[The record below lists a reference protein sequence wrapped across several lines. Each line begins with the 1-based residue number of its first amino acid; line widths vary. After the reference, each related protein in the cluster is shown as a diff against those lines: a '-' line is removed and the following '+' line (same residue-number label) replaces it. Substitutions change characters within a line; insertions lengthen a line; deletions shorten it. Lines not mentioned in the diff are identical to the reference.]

1 MADENKKLKQEYEKW
16 LELQTEYKETHPE
29 RRKQYKLDIGHEVK
43 SLYTPLD
50 LEERGFEYEK
60 DLGFPGQAPNVR
72 GITPLM
78 NRGENLVYSVYSG
91 FGTAEDSK
99 ERYEKI
105 INWGAT
111 KLNMAWDLPSQI
123 GYDSDHIMATGEI
136 GRTGV
141 AIDSLKDLEILFA
154 DVKLNEIGSI
164 ASLCNS
170 IGPIGAALFAALG
183 KKQGLDPT
191 DFTVYLQNDPLKE
204 YAARGTY
211 IFPIEPAVKL
221 ACDTV
226 EWTIKNAPTWGSV
239 QFCGNHFN
247 AAGAGSTNACA
258 FAMSDGFVY
267 IDELIRRGY
276 TPEEIIP
283 HCRMFVDER
292 EDFFVAAALGRAAR
306 KVWGEQMESR
316 YGVAPNSTAK
326 QIRMTSYGHGG
337 ETLTEPISNVMR
349 IGFAA
354 LGYYLGGVQ
363 FMSNAGYDEAM
374 GLAKETTCKVSLRTS
389 QIINNE
395 LGFSKVI
402 DPLAGSYYVESLT
415 MDIASDIRKEIA
427 NIQENYGDSKAAIS
441 AGYFQGI
448 ISRGAVRRQ
457 AEFENLERQFVS
469 VNVHKTDEEL
479 PRGAFKIDPS
489 VEARQLARLK
499 QVREERDN
507 EKVQR
512 SLEELRK
519 VTLSGE
525 NVVDTVIEALLNYV
539 TIGEICGV
547 WREIYGEYRSLTTF

>member
-1 MADENKKLKQEYEKW
+1 MAHLDPKLEKEYAEWDEKRKA
-16 LELQTEYKETHPE
+16 YKETHPE
-29 RRKQYKLDIGHEVK
+29 RRKQYKLDCGREVQP
-43 SLYTPLD
+43 LYTPLD
-50 LEERGFEYEK
+50 LEKRGFDYEK
-60 DLGFPGQAPNVR
+60 DVGFPGQAPNVR

-78 NRGENLVYSVYSG
+78 NRGDNLVYAVYSG

-105 INWGAT
+105 IDWGAT

-154 DVKLNEIGSI
+154 DMKLSDLGAV

-170 IGPIGAALFAALG
+170 LGPIGIALFVALG
-183 KKQGLDPT
+183 RKQGLKPT

-221 ACDTV
+221 ACDAV
-226 EWTIKNAPTWGSV
+226 EWTIKNAPSWGSI
-239 QFCGNHFN
+239 QFCANHFN
-247 AAGAGSTNACA
+247 AAGAGSGNACA

-267 IDELIRRGY
+267 VDELVRRGY
-276 TPEEIIP
+276 RPEEIIP
-283 HCRMFVDER
+283 HCRLFVDER

-306 KVWGEQMESR
+306 KVWGEQMEAR
-316 YGVAPNSTAK
+316 YGVDHDSTSK
-326 QIRMTSYGHGG
+326 QIRMSCYSHGG
-337 ETLTEPISNVMR
+337 ETLTEPVSNVMR

-363 FMSNAGYDEAM
+363 LMSNAGYDEAM
-374 GLAKETTCKVSLRTS
+374 GLAKEGTCKVSLRTS

-395 LGFSKVI
+395 LGFSKVV

-415 MDIASDIRKEIA
+415 MDIAEDIRNEIA
-427 NIQENYGDSKAAIS
+427 YIQKNYGTSKEAIA
-441 AGYFQGI
+441 AGYYQGV

-457 AEFENLERQFVS
+457 AEFESLERPFVS
-469 VNVHKTDEEL
+469 VNIFKTDEEL
-479 PRGAFKIDPS
+479 PRGAFKIDPA
-489 VEARQLARLK
+489 VEERQLARLK
-499 QVREERDN
+499 EVRETRDN
-507 EKVQR
+507 EKVKACLAEVR
-512 SLEELRK
+512 RATEAN
-519 VTLSGE
+519 E
-525 NVVDTVIEALLNYV
+525 NVVEPVIEAIMNYA
-539 TIGEICGV
+539 TIGEICGI
-547 WREIYGEYRSLTTF
+547 WRDIYGEYRQIVSF

>member
-1 MADENKKLKQEYEKW
+1 MANDTKKLAQEYAAWEEKQEA
-16 LELQTEYKETHPE
+16 YKKDHPE

-43 SLYTPLD
+43 ALYTPLD
-50 LEERGFEYEK
+50 LEERGFEYSK

-78 NRGENLVYSVYSG
+78 NRGDNLIYSVYSG

-105 INWGAT
+105 ISWGAT

-123 GYDSDHIMATGEI
+123 GYDSDHIMSTGEI

-154 DVKLNEIGSI
+154 DMKLSDIGAV

-170 IGPIGAALFAALG
+170 IGPIGVALFAALG
-183 KKQGLDPT
+183 KKQGLDPK

-221 ACDTV
+221 ACDAV
-226 EWTIKNAPTWGSV
+226 EWTIKYAPTWGSM

-247 AAGAGSTNACA
+247 AAGAGSHNACA

-267 IDELIRRGY
+267 MDELVKRGY
-276 TPEEIIP
+276 KPEEIVP

-316 YGVAPNSTAK
+316 YGVDHDSTAK
-326 QIRMTSYGHGG
+326 QIKMTSYGHGG

-354 LGYYLGGVQ
+354 LGYYLGGIQ

-374 GLAKETTCKVSLRTS
+374 GLAQETTCKVSLRTS
-389 QIINNE
+389 EIINNE

-415 MDIASDIRKEIA
+415 MDIADDIRKEID
-427 NIQENYGDSKAAIS
+427 NIQKNYGDSKAAIS
-441 AGYFQGI
+441 AGYFQGV

-457 AEFENLERQFVS
+457 AEFESLERQFVS
-469 VNVHKTDEEL
+469 VNIHKTDEEL
-479 PRGAFKIDPS
+479 PRGAFKIDPT
-489 VEARQLARLK
+489 VETRQLARLK
-499 QVREERDN
+499 EVRETRDN
-507 EKVQR
+507 EKVQACLAEIR
-512 SLEELRK
+512 R
-519 VTLSGE
+519 VTEANE
-525 NVVDTVIEALLNYV
+525 NVVDAVIDALLNYA
-539 TIGEICGV
+539 TIGEICAI
-547 WREIYGEYRSLTTF
+547 WRDIYGEFRSLTTF